1 MSKQET
7 SQKRSLEWARRLFSH
22 VRAADMTLWLILCL
36 IIASGF
42 FLRVRATSWGLPYE
56 YAWDEPEIMN
66 PAIRVIRDN
75 VYRPTA
81 FAYGPMNAYI
91 HAGWAVLS
99 VLKAVEKGEIR
110 LLWDLK
116 TDWDTGWYWTIS
128 SPLVYQRARLLSVF
142 CWAIAA
148 IALAGACR
156 TLGMRWGTVAV
167 VALVTVSMTNY
178 ENTTIVAGGSLPL
191 MFIALSFWG
200 ASIFLKSGSWRA
212 YSGCFLAAAAAV
224 ASKLI
229 FVPVLLVP
237 ICALAFKQYEK
248 KRSIDF
254 WQVLVLA
261 VALLAATILLMF
273 PILLDPS
280 RFVHSLCNELN
291 FYGEG
296 ENGASFFVHLRNALL
311 SLLASF
317 DFLVLRATKGT
328 LEVVRARPVFL
339 LFLLLSIAGI
349 IAAFRRARSYLLLFG
364 LPAVVN
370 AWQVSG
376 YTGEFFARNLFL
388 ALICCAVLCGFGFEW
403 LVELAAQRMS
413 KRVVGVAIVASLI
426 LVIPPMSRIWA
437 VTEERAQ
444 MVDSRVLAERFLRQ
458 SAENGAKIFVA
469 SELHWYRPVNDPQ
482 PLNIAEGS
490 VLWLM
495 KNPEAARQ
503 WDYLVLPDRVG
514 VYDPR
519 KEVAEAY
526 HAWNAAVARIPA
538 KTSFPGGIVYVDAP
552 TKSPAIKIAR
562 GKDLTFQF
570 QLSTSRVYGQE
581 LLSDKNSPAAF
592 LTKNGSLA
600 VKNYWVGTTKVRLST
615 PVNRI
620 VVKGGG
626 TNPFEQESQPQIT
639 IKLFPEGDPSETQ
652 PPVEGI
658 ITVSPGGVR
667 EERATVKLSP
677 GNYKMVVTANNPA
690 LRFMTE
696 IAYISFEP

>member
-1 MSKQET
+1 MLEQER
-7 SQKRSLEWARRLFSH
+7 SQKSIPGGARRLFPH

-75 VYRPTA
+75 VYRPTY
-81 FAYGPMNAYI
+81 FAYGPINAYI
-91 HAGWAVLS
+91 HAGWAALS
-99 VLKAVEKGEIR
+99 FITAVEEGEITEP
-110 LLWDLK
+110 WDLQS
-116 TDWDTGWYWTIS
+116 DWDTGWYWTLS
-128 SPLVYQRARLLSVF
+128 SPLVYRRARLLSAF
-142 CWAIAA
+142 SWAISA

-156 TLGMRWGTVAV
+156 TLGMRWGTVAA
-167 VALVTVSMTNY
+167 VALVTVSVTNF
-178 ENTTIVAGGSLPL
+178 ENTTIVAGGSLAW

-212 YSGCFLAAAAAV
+212 YWGCFFAAAAAV
-224 ASKLI
+224 ASKVV

-248 KRSIDF
+248 KRSIDL
-254 WQVLVLA
+254 WQVL
-261 VALLAATILLMF
+261 LLAAALVAATTFLMF
-273 PILLDPS
+273 LILLDPS
-280 RFVHSLCNELN
+280 RFLHSISNDIIS
-291 FYGEG
+291 YGKG
-296 ENGASFFVHLRNALL
+296 FKSASFFVHLRNAIL

-328 LEVVRARPVFL
+328 LEVVQTRPDFL

-349 IAAFRRARSYLLLFG
+349 IAAFRKARSYLLLIG
-364 LPAVVN
+364 LPALVN
-370 AWQVSG
+370 VWQVSAH
-376 YTGEFFARNLFL
+376 TGTFFARNLFL

-403 LVELAAQRMS
+403 LVELAAQRMP
-413 KRVVGVAIVASLI
+413 KRVVGVAVIASLI

-437 VTEERAQ
+437 LTEERAQ
-444 MVDSRVLAERFLRQ
+444 TVDSRVLAERFLRQ

-469 SELHWYRPVNDPQ
+469 SELHWYRPVNDHQ

-495 KNPEAARQ
+495 KNPETARQ
-503 WDYLVLPDRVG
+503 WDYLVLPDKVG
-514 VYDPR
+514 VYDSR

-538 KTSFPGGIVYVDAP
+538 KTSFPGGILYVDAP

-581 LLSDKNSPAAF
+581 FLSDNSSNAAF
-592 LTKNGSLA
+592 LTKNGGLA

-639 IKLFPEGDPSETQ
+639 IKLFPEGAPSETQ